1 MRTKEQLVERC
12 QYLQKVE
19 KEKENALLKA
29 PLGTLRVM
37 QQGENMRYYV
47 RKEEYPNDTIY
58 LPKEKLNLARDLA
71 QKDYDQKVLKAVSKE
86 LTAINKYIQHCPSIR
101 AEQIYETLHKGKQS
115 LVTPLCPSDEE
126 YVQDWEAVE
135 YEGKPFS
142 ENVPEFYSMK
152 GERVRSKSEVIIAD
166 MLYQMG
172 IPYRYEYPLYL
183 RGLGVIYPDFTVL
196 NVRER
201 KAVYWEHFGR
211 MDDPEYAEKAVRK
224 INCFRQNGYYEED
237 NTLYTYETGKEPL
250 NQKMIRNLI
259 ERRLN

>member
-1 MRTKEQLVERC
+1 
-12 QYLQKVE
+12 
-19 KEKENALLKA
+19 
-29 PLGTLRVM
+29 
-37 QQGENMRYYV
+37 
-47 RKEEYPNDTIY
+47 
-58 LPKEKLNLARDLA
+58 
-71 QKDYDQKVLKAVSKE
+71 
-86 LTAINKYIQHCPSIR
+86 
-101 AEQIYETLHKGKQS
+101 
-115 LVTPLCPSDEE
+115 
-126 YVQDWEAVE
+126 
-135 YEGKPFS
+135 
-142 ENVPEFYSMK
+142 
-152 GERVRSKSEVIIAD
+152 

-250 NQKMIRNLI
+250 NQKMIRSLI
-259 ERRLN
+259 GRRLN